1 MRKSESCGWRGVE
14 ENRKLNKPITDS
26 QALTP
31 YNDLPT
37 EFKVKERKRNPKLK
51 CFLSMFYKVSPD
63 FVASFPFSSVIKKAS
78 FPFPFPF
85 ECFLLHLLSLLL

>member
-1 MRKSESCGWRGVE
+1 MRKSENWGWKEAE

-31 YNDLPT
+31 NNDLPT
-37 EFKVKERKRNPKLK
+37 KFKVKERKRNPKLK
-51 CFLSMFYKVSPD
+51 CFLSMFYKVFLD
-63 FVASFPFSSVIKKAS
+63 FVASFPFSSGIKKAS